1 MKNIATVLLTLV
13 FTSPTLAK
21 DTLEVQKT
29 QPAVTNESTC
39 PQPSAASKDNID
51 IDTLGMPI
59 SYDFTLEKKKR
70 ISLSNVIISINS
82 EVDTGVYMFWLH
94 LNNIARDHY
103 GLDIN
108 YFSGS
113 VCVYDIFKNE
123 LIYNIE
129 LEGGSEIYGTNYN
142 KFNKYGEGIG
152 FHLNLNKKAQYLIVP
167 IIYTKIKSTS
177 SYTFSIEKKS
187 FVKWIK

>member
-1 MKNIATVLLTLV
+1 MKNIAIVLLTLV

-82 EVDTGVYMFWLH
+82 EVDTGIYMFGLH

-123 LIYNIE
+123 QSRMVFQGLLLSTMDNGRKHISQIQEMILSKQNCI
-129 LEGGSEIYGTNYN
+129 S
-142 KFNKYGEGIG
+142 
-152 FHLNLNKKAQYLIVP
+152 
-167 IIYTKIKSTS
+167 KIKGCTKNTS
-177 SYTFSIEKKS
+177 VCLPPFTSH
-187 FVKWIK
+187 